1 VSSFDLPGIRP
12 DAAPEFTDS
21 AGCAKWLQA
30 LPLINVAP
38 SHVRLLGQ
46 LDDLNACKL
55 APAER
60 LKILELLR
68 EPVSFVQREQS
79 KKFANRPAPLARTER
94 EAFHNVNSLWSALS
108 VGYQH
113 GLQAL
118 IDGAS
123 GMSGQV
129 ALMCQ
134 RALWCTGQKMV
145 DHYQAYQSIAE
156 NDWKLLHH
164 LYAFAE
170 ERDAAEVAVAHPLH
184 KDKTRTTCT
193 ETYAQVLLLHLANPG
208 KLTPRQIELI
218 LQWLESWTPKVSIG
232 HAPLPAGE
240 GVAPL
245 VVDLSHAA
253 GATHRPAQGEDI
265 RHIEIGEV
273 GKSVRKRVGL
283 LRKGETPAALGLG
296 EDVTASLAESLLV
309 MLYRRWCEDRE
320 SRAHSRRSTSG
331 TAQICSGMAAI
342 HYFVTGQAFRGSP
355 PELSKVQHEEIAT
368 FGRVATR
375 REESAGAAPT
385 FPLETWQIKDES
397 APGLRLERIDPAA
410 NSRLVL
416 DQLLGIRPADA
427 KSFLL
432 CMIRWISVSVAFDLR
447 IGVQILPGIPLGVA
461 IRPDSAAGEQYT
473 PAVMLPSVA
482 ALQTPETLVLP
493 TGWFKPDRVIEVQRE
508 SALRI
513 QLVSVVNRGSD
524 FERVTFK
531 TGS

>member
-1 VSSFDLPGIRP
+1 VSGFDLPGFRT

-21 AGCAKWLQA
+21 AGCARWLKA
-30 LPLINVAP
+30 LPLINIAL

-46 LDDLNACKL
+46 LDDLNACRI

-79 KKFANRPAPLARTER
+79 KKFSNRPAPLARTER
-94 EAFHNVNSLWSALS
+94 ETFHSVNALWSALS

-118 IDGAS
+118 ADSAS
-123 GMSGQV
+123 GMSGQA

-170 ERDAAEVAVAHPLH
+170 EHDAAEVAVAHPL
-184 KDKTRTTCT
+184 KERTGTTCT

-208 KLTPRQIELI
+208 KLTPRHIELI
-218 LQWLESWTPKVSIG
+218 LQWLERWTPKVSIG
-232 HAPLPAGE
+232 HEPPPAKP

-253 GATHRPAQGEDI
+253 GATHRPAEGDDV
-265 RHIEIGEV
+265 RHLEISEV
-273 GKSVRKRVGL
+273 GKSVRRRVGL

-320 SRAHSRRSTSG
+320 ARAHPRRSTSG
-331 TAQICSGMAAI
+331 TAQICSGLAAI
-342 HYFVTGQAFRGSP
+342 HYFVTGQAFRGAP
-355 PELSKVQHEEIAT
+355 RELSKAQHEEIAT

-375 REESAGAAPT
+375 DESAGTAPT

-432 CMIRWISVSVAFDLR
+432 CTIRWMSVSVEFDLR
-447 IGVQILPGIPLGVA
+447 IGVQVLPGVPLGIA
-461 IRPDSAAGEQYT
+461 IRSGGSAGEQYT
-473 PAVMLPSVA
+473 PALMLPSVA
-482 ALQTPETLVLP
+482 ALQSPETLILP

-508 SALRI
+508 SALRV
-513 QLVSVVNRGSD
+513 QLVSTVNRGAD

-531 TGS
+531 TAS

>member
-1 VSSFDLPGIRP
+1 VSSFELPAIRS

-21 AGCAKWLQA
+21 AGCAKWLQS

-46 LDDLNACKL
+46 LDELNACKL

-68 EPVSFVQREQS
+68 EPISFVQREQS
-79 KKFANRPAPLARTER
+79 KKFSNRPAPLAKAER
-94 EAFHNVNSLWSALS
+94 EVFHNVNLLWNALS
-108 VGYQH
+108 LGYQH
-113 GLQAL
+113 CLQTLA
-118 IDGAS
+118 DGA
-123 GMSGQV
+123 SGQV
-129 ALMCQ
+129 ALICQ

-145 DHYQAYQSIAE
+145 DHYQAYQSVAE
-156 NDWKLLHH
+156 NDWKMLHH
-164 LYAFAE
+164 VYAFAE
-170 ERDAAEVAVAHPLH
+170 ERDANENPVAHPLH
-184 KDKTRTTCT
+184 KDKTKTTCT

-208 KLTPRQIELI
+208 KLTPRQIDLI

-232 HAPLPAGE
+232 QEPPPAAE

-253 GATHRPAQGEDI
+253 GATHRPAEGEDV
-265 RHIEIGEV
+265 RHIEIREV
-273 GKSVRKRVGL
+273 GRSVRKRVGL

-320 SRAHSRRSTSG
+320 SRAHPRRSTSG
-331 TAQICSGMAAI
+331 TAQVCSGMAAI
-342 HYFVTGQAFRGSP
+342 HYFATGQAFRGAP
-355 PELSKVQHEEIAT
+355 RELSKVQHEEIAT

-375 REESAGAAPT
+375 HDDNAVAAPT

-432 CMIRWISVSVAFDLR
+432 CTIRWISVSVEFDLR

-461 IRPDSAAGEQYT
+461 VRPDSAAGEQYT
-473 PAVMLPSVA
+473 PALMLPSVA

-493 TGWFKPDRVIEVQRE
+493 VGWFKPDRVIEVQRE
-508 SALRI
+508 SALRV
-513 QLVSVVNRGSD
+513 QLVSVVNRGAD
-524 FERVTFK
+524 FERVSFK
-531 TGS
+531 TP